1 MREPLRQDIR
11 SVSRIE
17 TREENTD
24 RYQNPVEEGW
34 ESVEEREG
42 GKEREWREVW
52 GGGEEG
58 KEREGKE
65 GKEDEEGKGIRASVK
80 FGHAGRILPQ
90 HQP

>member
-1 MREPLRQDIR
+1 MREP
-11 SVSRIE
+11 
-17 TREENTD
+17 